1 MSAATSVSLPDV
13 RIGPFS
19 SGKPLRRKP
28 AITSDP
34 AYPEN
39 IARHVRTASAT
50 DPTRHW
56 ASVIIVAV
64 PAPITWKVVIDW
76 IALAEAIAI
85 HAQAASARCRDQQGA
100 LPPKKWPR
108 IDSANADNGKSDGD
122 EKEPIHFP
130 SACSCV
136 GQSVPRA
143 WDNIL
148 QSRPTTIVGLNHG
161 SSKDD
166 AHRVNL
172 KYQA

>member
-39 IARHVRTASAT
+39 IARHMRTASAT

-56 ASVIIVAV
+56 ASVIIVTV
-64 PAPITWKVVIDW
+64 PAPITGKVVMDW
-76 IALAEAIAI
+76 VALAEAIAT
-85 HAQAASARCRDQQGA
+85 HAQAASARCRDQQSA
-100 LPPKKWPR
+100 LPPMKWPR
-108 IDSANADNGKSDGD
+108 IYSANADNDKSDDD

-130 SACSCV
+130 SAYSCV
-136 GQSVPRA
+136 GQSVARA

-148 QSRPTTIVGLNHG
+148 QSRPTTIVAPNHG
-161 SSKDD
+161 SSQDD
-166 AHRVNL
+166 AHCVNL